1 MSATERVVTPTV
13 LRALTIDTEPW
24 LSCDDCFR
32 LLDEHVERLLAGA
45 GSVSPAMGAHLAGC
59 AACREEAESLLLL
72 VAADRQLDPAES
84 LRQLTDGR

>member
-1 MSATERVVTPTV
+1 MSRRRELTPEA
-13 LRALTIDTEPW
+13 LRQLTLDAEPW

-84 LRQLTDGR
+84 LRQLSGGR

>member
-1 MSATERVVTPTV
+1 MSRRRELTPEA
-13 LRALTIDTEPW
+13 LRKLTLDAEPW